1 MHCLFLGGPVL
12 LIFSILTSGIAYIFH
27 FFDSHCLIFWKKNW
41 LKNNSYFLQLFLTCF
56 ITNIY
61 IGHLC
66 NHETLN
72 IFNVLHIAFCHSW
85 IVNSS
90 SPSRLLVGIT
100 HFYFK
105 RNLLLK
111 LKKLTSGLL
120 KNLEQNKWLLNLEN
134 FTSHCLKNPEILLVL
149 LIGPLLIRPDCVYL
163 VVCTICTKIVT
174 GHP

>member
-1 MHCLFLGGPVL
+1 M
-12 LIFSILTSGIAYIFH
+12 
-27 FFDSHCLIFWKKNW
+27 
-41 LKNNSYFLQLFLTCF
+41 TCF
-56 ITNIY
+56 ITNVC

-72 IFNVLHIAFCHSW
+72 LFNVLHIAFCHSW

-149 LIGPLLIRPDCVYL
+149 LIGPLLIRPDCVYIKVYTQSPIIRNGPIRL
-163 VVCTICTKIVT
+163 SAEFWGKFKKRALGRSNLRNTSKNLRNAQCSDFQS
-174 GHP
+174 

>member
-1 MHCLFLGGPVL
+1 M
-12 LIFSILTSGIAYIFH
+12 
-27 FFDSHCLIFWKKNW
+27 
-41 LKNNSYFLQLFLTCF
+41 TCF
-56 ITNIY
+56 ITNVC

-72 IFNVLHIAFCHSW
+72 LFNVLHIAFCHSW

-134 FTSHCLKNPEILLVL
+134 FTSHCLKNPEIWLVL
-149 LIGPLLIRPDCVYL
+149 LIGPLLIRTYCVYSTSKL
-163 VVCTICTKIVT
+163 QNVCKSPDEHCFDITLLFEGLFFDSQVFLGGCYMKYEWGFHLNWSTRNMVL
-174 GHP
+174 